1 MKKLLLVALA
11 TTYLTS
17 IASAN
22 VIVDSFT
29 ATPDFIPVGG
39 TSTLNLRIEVTPD
52 GGFFNAFISGGS
64 VQMFSG
70 DGTGPALPFLQ
81 TGSTVTVDDLS
92 TSFTYLGF
100 PASMFPSY
108 TGNISYTES
117 HFVQVYV
124 GEAFGSCGFFGGT
137 CDLGPIFQTQ
147 LETLTFTNSI
157 SGSTGLTTYD
167 AAPVPGPIVGAG
179 LPGLL
184 GMLGFGG
191 WQWRRRKKIA

>member
-1 MKKLLLVALA
+1 
-11 TTYLTS
+11 
-17 IASAN
+17 
-22 VIVDSFT
+22 
-29 ATPDFIPVGG
+29 
-39 TSTLNLRIEVTPD
+39 
-52 GGFFNAFISGGS
+52 
-64 VQMFSG
+64 
-70 DGTGPALPFLQ
+70 
-81 TGSTVTVDDLS
+81 
-92 TSFTYLGF
+92 
-100 PASMFPSY
+100 
-108 TGNISYTES
+108 NISYTES

-191 WQWRRRKKIA
+191 LQWGRRKKIAKRKLAQRNPPTERRPACNFWLDFKRFNFGRVASLPLGPAG